1 MELVQCEEDLVRR
14 GAYKRVGWRS
24 VLYHVLGVGTAGLWW
39 LLGLWWV
46 QARVWVKYEPTD
58 LNSAELLVL
67 QERHG
72 DYEEVPVQLR
82 ALPGS
87 ALSPLLGSQSRLYK
101 FITFRHQ
108 LYYLHQGSFQLLSF
122 HQSLPYSEVY
132 SKLGNGLPSKSHYTS
147 RSTCYGPN
155 QISIP
160 EVSPFVLLLHELSRP
175 FVVFQ
180 LACILMWTLDCYSL
194 YADVILVMVLTSVVS
209 TVMDRRHFIG
219 KLKALAVAETYA
231 SVYRYQDPE
240 ASEIP
245 AVDLVPGDLITL
257 RSSSQVPCD
266 CILLR
271 GTCIVNE
278 SLLTGQSVPVLKT
291 PLPEKDSELYEPDKD
306 RKYTLFGGTT
316 ILSIRGDVR
325 AVVVGT
331 GFGTVKGRVI
341 KAMLHTSESRAKFYG
356 DAVKFVAVF
365 GAICAVATLLAL
377 FSFRNTTSS
386 LRDVLF
392 RSLDL
397 ISIGIPPAL
406 PLTLSIGIALALR
419 RLKDKGILCLSPMAI
434 IAAGKTSLICFD
446 KTGTLTEETMQF
458 EGTVNPGSSV
468 PLKTVGERLT
478 MCLACCNSVTMLNG
492 SPLGAAE
499 DLCLHSVLNYEISGE
514 SMTERVVSLQGR
526 ELRIVRIFHFS
537 SSVKRMAVLVSPAHS
552 SELLLYLKGAPE
564 EIKPLFRSLPPDYSS
579 LIEQFTHSGYRVLAC
594 GSKVM
599 PAGTDAKSQLKD
611 LEQGLQFLGFVLL
624 KNSVKPEAIAMVG
637 KLMAVGYRAMMSTGD
652 NVLTGISVA
661 IDLSLIPPDFD
672 IYQGE
677 VRKSETSVA
686 WTKVRGAGSAYLAD
700 TGRVE
705 WLDRIRRG
713 DTKFALAVSG
723 KAFSWLVGTY
733 KGTNQR
739 LLRFVLAQ
747 IYVCGRMSPLHKIQL
762 IEELKRLGLVVAM
775 VGDSASDSGSLKA
788 ADVGLCVSHLSLSL
802 ASPLTATSVLALE
815 DVLKEGKA
823 TLAASF
829 QCFKFMG
836 LYSMVQ
842 LMSVLTLYLLKTNF
856 STLEF
861 LYVDLFTVIPLTFV
875 IGITKAYPVLTSD
888 QPAGSIFSLAVA
900 ISIAGQC
907 AIQMLFIALTYYAL
921 AVQSWYTPLGHS
933 MQAPVPITENTVFF
947 LLSNFQYLTACL
959 VYSRGPPFRMPLYT
973 NMWFMG
979 TVSVLFA
986 FNWYLVLAPHPYV
999 LSYLGV
1005 SPISD
1010 GRRAFAFSSGSKPLR
1025 HCQYAIGSG
1034 I

>member
-1 MELVQCEEDLVRR
+1 MEVVKCEEDLVRK

-24 VLYHVLGVGTAGLWW
+24 ALYHGLGVGTAGLWW
-39 LLGLWWV
+39 LLGMWWG
-46 QARVWVKYEPTD
+46 QARVWVKYEPAD

-72 DYEEVPVQLR
+72 DYEEVPIQLR

-87 ALSPLLGSQSRLYK
+87 GLSPLLGSQTRLYK

-122 HQSLPYSEVY
+122 YQGLPYSAVY
-132 SKLGNGLPSKSHYTS
+132 SKLGNGLASKSHYTS

-155 QISIP
+155 EITIP
-160 EVSPFVLLLHELSRP
+160 EVSLCVLLLHELSRP

-180 LACILMWTLDCYSL
+180 LACILMWTLDSYSL
-194 YADVILVMVLTSVVS
+194 YAAVILAMVLTSIIS
-209 TVMDRRHFIG
+209 TAVDRRHFIG
-219 KLKALAVAETYA
+219 KLKALAVSEAYA
-231 SVYRYQDPE
+231 SVYRYQDSE

-245 AVDLVPGDLITL
+245 AVDLVPGDLIAL
-257 RSSSQVPCD
+257 KSSAQVPCD

-271 GTCIVNE
+271 GSCIINE
-278 SLLTGQSVPVLKT
+278 SLLTGQAVPVLKT

-316 ILSIRGDVR
+316 VLSVRGDVR

-331 GFGTVKGRVI
+331 GFGTVKGQVI

-356 DAVKFVAVF
+356 DAVKFVVVF
-365 GAICAVATLLAL
+365 GAICTVATLLAL
-377 FSFRNTTSS
+377 ISFRNTTAS

-419 RLKDKGILCLSPMAI
+419 RLKDKGILCLSPMAV

-468 PLKTVGERLT
+468 PVKTVGERLT

-499 DLCLHSVLNYEISGE
+499 DLCLHSVLDYEIGE
-514 SMTERVVSLQGR
+514 SQTERVVSLQGR

-537 SSVKRMAVLVSPAHS
+537 SHVKRMAVLVSPAHS

-564 EIKPLFRSLPPDYSS
+564 EIKALFHSLPPDYSS

-599 PAGTDAKSQLKD
+599 PAGTDVKSQLKE
-611 LEQGLQFLGFVLL
+611 LEQGLHFLGFVLL
-624 KNSVKPEAIAMVG
+624 RNSVKQEAVAMVG
-637 KLMAVGYRAMMSTGD
+637 KLIAVGYRAMMSTGD
-652 NVLTGISVA
+652 NVLTGTSVA
-661 IDLSLIPPDFD
+661 TDLSLIPPDFD

-686 WTKVRGAGSAYLAD
+686 WTKVRGAGSAYVAD

-723 KAFSWLVGTY
+723 KAFSWLVETY
-733 KGTNQR
+733 KGTNQK

-888 QPAGSIFSLAVA
+888 QPSGSIFSLAVA
-900 ISIAGQC
+900 TSIAGQC
-907 AIQMLFIALTYYAL
+907 AIQMVFIALTYYAL
-921 AVQSWYTPLGHS
+921 TVQSWYTPLGQG

-959 VYSRGPPFRMPLYT
+959 VYSAGPPFRMPLYT
-973 NMWFMG
+973 NGWFTG
-979 TVSVLFA
+979 TVLVLFA

-1005 SPISD
+1005 SLISD
-1010 GRRAFAFSSGSKPLR
+1010 GRHTFALSAGAESLR